1 MLNYALA
8 FLKAMSALTVLSSVA
23 CGQTYTFSVLYSVE
37 WLVDESNVI
46 LIAEYADEVT
56 DVKPKILRTLK
67 GQQEVVQWPL
77 TKAILRAGA
86 LQPDSAGRIR
96 LLFIRGTA
104 ELLQSVK
111 LNRDYTREP
120 SIREAFLGYPNLK
133 VCTYPKRISCVLLSR
148 ESELLELQPLLD
160 IRIFIKSSLRRDGP
174 QAQMNSRFKLV
185 KTTSRLWFPA
195 MRLDKTIS
203 SNSLKKGTY
212 RKKQLPFMSWPRSKA
227 NELQK
232 RSSKR

>member
-86 LQPDSAGRIR
+86 CNQTLRVGFVCCLSVVR
-96 LLFIRGTA
+96 L
-104 ELLQSVK
+104 
-111 LNRDYTREP
+111 
-120 SIREAFLGYPNLK
+120 
-133 VCTYPKRISCVLLSR
+133 SCYSR
-148 ESELLELQPLLD
+148 
-160 IRIFIKSSLRRDGP
+160 
-174 QAQMNSRFKLV
+174 
-185 KTTSRLWFPA
+185 
-195 MRLDKTIS
+195 
-203 SNSLKKGTY
+203 SN
-212 RKKQLPFMSWPRSKA
+212 
-227 NELQK
+227 
-232 RSSKR
+232 